1 MGLLLLQ
8 AAKKPTPEMP
18 TDLSSLAAVAG
29 IVVAVLA
36 LASFLGGYFALRKQV
51 QKIDFSLG
59 KVTDALPDLA
69 TKTQLEKL
77 SDNIQELKL
86 ANERLATKGQLEDLV
101 KNTGEAVQSLR
112 LTAQEFTGVLTII
125 TKTQAEVSELRRDV
139 EILKSKTRGV

>member
-1 MGLLLLQ
+1 M
-8 AAKKPTPEMP
+8 
-18 TDLSSLAAVAG
+18 
-29 IVVAVLA
+29 
-36 LASFLGGYFALRKQV
+36 RKQV